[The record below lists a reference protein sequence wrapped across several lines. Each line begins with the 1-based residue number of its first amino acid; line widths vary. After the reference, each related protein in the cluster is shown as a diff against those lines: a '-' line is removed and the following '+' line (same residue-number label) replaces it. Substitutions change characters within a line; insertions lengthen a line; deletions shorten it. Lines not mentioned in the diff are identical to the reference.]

1 MNLIPLR
8 ILLIAGTMAW
18 MGLAQAVAPTAS
30 GHYVRASVI
39 SGMHNSVPPECV
51 QATTNAITTWNTV
64 GANFS
69 ILPDF
74 FVTTPRAE
82 DQTVEYNQAHITI
95 DTGLFS
101 EPRAVMGTAK
111 DVNPTTKIISNAD
124 IRVDDRRV
132 WNHDPSVEQLSC
144 STLPPTINQID
155 WESVILHEFGHA
167 IGFEHDASLGCA
179 MYPGGSP
186 GTMQRTLC
194 AEEKQAYIDN
204 YKALRITS
212 IPNVSGP
219 QQVNIPAKVFYAG
232 TPAFPVQRK
241 TKIIQCASGWTCDD
255 YNGTYSTSAPSP
267 LTFNFKCTPTTSMPT
282 ATFKWR
288 TTLVDANGVVTNAV
302 DHTSTCTKPAGLL
315 GDRPSGELKG
325 INRVII
331 TD

>member
-1 MNLIPLR
+1 MNLISQR
-8 ILLIAGTMAW
+8 ILVAGAMAW
-18 MGLAQAVAPTAS
+18 AGLAQATAPTAA
-30 GHYVRASVI
+30 GHYVRASVV
-39 SGMHNSVPPECV
+39 SGMHNSVPPDCI
-51 QATTNAITTWNTV
+51 QATTNAITTWNNV

-74 FVTTPRAE
+74 LVSTPRPD
-82 DQTVEYNQAHITI
+82 DQTVEYNEANITI

-101 EPRAVMGTAK
+101 NPRGIMGTTR
-111 DVNPTTKIISNAD
+111 DLNLTTKIITNAD

-144 STLPPTINQID
+144 STLPPTINQVD
-155 WESVILHEFGHA
+155 WESAILHEFGHA
-167 IGFEHDASLGCA
+167 VGFLHDASVGCA
-179 MYPGGSP
+179 MYEHGLPGA
-186 GTMQRTLC
+186 TQRTLC
-194 AEEKQAYIDN
+194 ADERQAHIDN

-212 IPNVSGP
+212 IPNFSGP
-219 QQVNIPAKVFYAG
+219 QQVSIPAKVFYAG
-232 TPAFPVQRK
+232 APVFPVQRK
-241 TKIIQCASGWTCDD
+241 TKIIQCASGWTCND

-267 LTFNFKCTPTTSMPT
+267 LTFNFKCTPPTSMPT

-315 GDRPSGELKG
+315 GDRPSGEQKG
-325 INRVII
+325 INRIII